1 MTALGPH
8 TVNNIRRARWLA
20 YGGLIPF
27 YGLALLAWIE
37 TCREW
42 ALQGIAA
49 YAAIIIAFLGAVHW
63 GRALQQFDRGNQFP
77 TLLFGIMPAVLG
89 WFALL
94 LPLEFSLPMLAAG
107 LVFVW
112 GTEQMVFTE
121 ALPDWYRHL
130 RHQLT
135 AAAVIVVL
143 IGWAATMIP
152 MF

>member
-1 MTALGPH
+1 MTALGSH
-8 TVNNIRRARWLA
+8 TDNNIRRARWLA

-27 YGLALLAWIE
+27 YGLAFLAWLD

-42 ALQGIAA
+42 ALQGVAA

-63 GRALQQFDRGNQFP
+63 GRALNQFDRGNQFP

-135 AAAVIVVL
+135 AAAVIAVL
-143 IGWAATMIP
+143 IGWAATMVP